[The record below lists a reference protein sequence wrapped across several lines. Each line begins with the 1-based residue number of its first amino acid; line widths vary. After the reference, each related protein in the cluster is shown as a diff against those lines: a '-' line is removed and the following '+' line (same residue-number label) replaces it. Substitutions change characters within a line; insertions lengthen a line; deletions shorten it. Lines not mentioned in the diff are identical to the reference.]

1 MAHCQSQGAK
11 AKDLLVGEQVKEQSY
26 TCKSKGLFGMAVV
39 AALSMMEGGIIPVA
53 MMRKG
58 TAGAEPMTNKK
69 RRNVVL

>member
-39 AALSMMEGGIIPVA
+39 AALSM
-53 MMRKG
+53 
-58 TAGAEPMTNKK
+58 
-69 RRNVVL
+69 